1 MFGGFLPHPQH
12 NVQTNANRRKT
23 TMNNDKKKHVHI
35 SDNTPQRHTYD
46 FNWECAIDYWYTKS
60 ELKTFNED
68 RFDDA
73 DILRKERGI
82 HTSSR
87 DDADVLSH
95 SRRNIFIDDTVTH
108 ALEDEG
114 EEHLHDG
121 NDGNGISIVGIEHFV
136 FPVLQKEM
144 LSRKKELKIA
154 VLTKYRDPLARKKDP
169 QGIALANECAK
180 YSSWARNVA
189 KERGIKYCQMKRS
202 GGDELT
208 HTVGHGG
215 LLMLAHNTVKGQR
228 HLDKQL
234 AESGKVV
241 DMKHLFS
248 FVNNIEV
255 SEAAARAAAEAA
267 AEEEDDDGA
276 REFAEF
282 LKT

>member
-1 MFGGFLPHPQH
+1 MPHPQR
-12 NVQTNANRRKT
+12 NVQPTNANRRKDKT
-23 TMNNDKKKHVHI
+23 NNDKKKHVHI
-35 SDNTPQRHTYD
+35 SDITPQRHTYD
-46 FNWECAIDYWYTKS
+46 FNWECEVDYWYTRS
-60 ELKTFNED
+60 ELKTFNEV

-73 DILRKERGI
+73 DVLRKERGI

-121 NDGNGISIVGIEHFV
+121 VDGSGISIVGIEHFV

-144 LSRKKELKIA
+144 LSRKKELKTA
-154 VLTKYRDPLARKKDP
+154 VLTTYRDPMARKRDP
-169 QGIALANECAK
+169 QGIALAAECAK

-189 KERGIKYCQMKRS
+189 KERGIKYCQMKRG
-202 GGDELT
+202 GGDEMT

-228 HLDKQL
+228 HLNKQFT
-234 AESGKVV
+234 ESCKVV
-241 DMKHLFS
+241 DMTHLFS
-248 FVNNIEV
+248 FVNNIEA
-255 SEAAARAAAEAA
+255 SEAAARAVAA
-267 AEEEDDDGA
+267 AAAEEDDDGA

>member
-1 MFGGFLPHPQH
+1 MFGGFLPHHQH

-23 TMNNDKKKHVHI
+23 NNNDKKKHVHI
-35 SDNTPQRHTYD
+35 SDTTPQRHTYD
-46 FNWECAIDYWYTKS
+46 FNWECAIDYWYTKP

-87 DDADVLSH
+87 DDADILSH

-114 EEHLHDG
+114 DEHLHHDG
-121 NDGNGISIVGIEHFV
+121 SGGISIVGIEHFV

-215 LLMLAHNTVKGQR
+215 LLMLAHNTVKAQR

-234 AESGKVV
+234 TEL

-248 FVNNIEV
+248 FVNNIEA
-255 SEAAARAAAEAA
+255 SEAAARATVAEAA
-267 AEEEDDDGA
+267 AEEDDDGA